1 MSREERFSTMD
12 LIATYE
18 KEPCIMT
25 KPATNYP
32 ITTDQS
38 YPIAKFPTL
47 PEAMRTRGFLW
58 DLIIGILKNRFNNN
72 ISQAFITFI
81 AMISGYLGEG
91 MTLFIGHESHV
102 DGRGFLRKIREM
114 IPTQAIIEYDDFYLK
129 NNQTDISADHNK
141 TIVANAPDGP
151 KKNINRL
158 CTLMGEGDIGLV
170 VLVGPKE
177 PKHLYNVQALR
188 ITIDADQV
196 VVGNVKEAANNDFE
210 IKRAIRRLFL
220 ELERLERKNVE
231 IPFWEKIVMAMNT
244 GDAESAYKLSIIKKC
259 LTIIALIRNIR
270 ILTPDEAFLKYNN
283 LDIHQFLPTLA
294 HGCPSYSTELVCSA
308 EDYEIFYMFG
318 NEIFRNDIEAVS
330 ELERSVFEAVKR
342 INFNAMRGVC
352 HIDPDKTS
360 EKEIIKKLNAM
371 TYPMYTEIWAS
382 VAHIKEEIIIFE
394 KKTFSNSQING
405 GLRGLEDKQGVA
417 KRNDGVRTG
426 EYFYRIAT
434 LSLGKRT
441 ILPHPS
447 KISGEGNDDCCGLL
461 PMEDTDK

>member
-1 MSREERFSTMD
+1 
-12 LIATYE
+12 
-18 KEPCIMT
+18 
-25 KPATNYP
+25 
-32 ITTDQS
+32 
-38 YPIAKFPTL
+38 
-47 PEAMRTRGFLW
+47 
-58 DLIIGILKNRFNNN
+58 
-72 ISQAFITFI
+72 
-81 AMISGYLGEG
+81 MISGHLGEG
-91 MTLFIGHESHV
+91 MSLFIGHESHV

-114 IPTQAIIEYDDFYLK
+114 IPTQAIIEYDDFYFK

-158 CTLMGEGDIGLV
+158 CTLMGEGGVGLV

-220 ELERLERKNVE
+220 ELERLERKNVK
-231 IPFWEKIVMAMNT
+231 IPFWNKIVMAMNT

-270 ILTPDEAFLKYNN
+270 ILTPKEAFLKYNN

-294 HGCPSYSTELVCSA
+294 NGCPSYSAELVCSA

-330 ELERSVFEAVKR
+330 ETERSVFEAVR
-342 INFNAMRGVC
+342 QINIPEINRHRMSPNNA
-352 HIDPDKTS
+352 S
-360 EKEIIKKLNAM
+360 EMEIIKSLNTPAFKNA
-371 TYPMYTEIWAS
+371 WAS
-382 VAHIKEEIIIFE
+382 VHHIKQVIENTEGKSYRI
-394 KKTFSNSQING
+394 TQITKA
-405 GLRGLEDKQGVA
+405 LEGLENKKLIVKQRDESAGNQA
-417 KRNDGVRTG
+417 FIYCINC
-426 EYFYRIAT
+426 
-434 LSLGKRT
+434 LSLCPRT
-441 ILPHPS
+441 SLPHPS
-447 KISGEGNDDCCGLL
+447 EIRGDVNGAEVKLL
-461 PMEDTDK
+461 ATGDPSDV

>member
-1 MSREERFSTMD
+1 
-12 LIATYE
+12 
-18 KEPCIMT
+18 MT
-25 KPATNYP
+25 KPATDYP
-32 ITTDQS
+32 ITEGQTHS
-38 YPIAKFPTL
+38 ISNFPTL
-47 PEAMRTRGFLW
+47 QEAIQTRGFLW

-81 AMISGYLGEG
+81 AMISGYLGQG
-91 MTLFIGHESHV
+91 MSLFIGHESHV

-114 IPTQAIIEYDDFYLK
+114 IPCQAIVESPDLNINIDPNYASVY
-129 NNQTDISADHNK
+129 HNK
-141 TIVANAPDGP
+141 TVVAHAPDGP

-196 VVGNVKEAANNDFE
+196 VVGNVKEAANNDLK
-210 IKRAIRRLFL
+210 IKSAIRRLFL
-220 ELERLERKNVE
+220 ELMRLERKNVE

-270 ILTPDEAFLKYNN
+270 ILTPEEAFIKFNN
-283 LDIHQFLPTLA
+283 LDIDKYLPTLA
-294 HGCPSYSTELVCSA
+294 NGCPSYSAELVCSA
-308 EDYEIFYMFG
+308 EDYKIFYMFG
-318 NEIFRNDIEAVS
+318 NEIFRNDIDAVS
-330 ELERSVFEAVKR
+330 EAERSVFEAVKR
-342 INFNAMRGVC
+342 INFNGMRGVC
-352 HIDPDKTS
+352 HINPDKTS

-394 KKTFSNSQING
+394 QKTFSNSQINV
-405 GLRGLEDKQGVA
+405 GLGGLEDKQCVA
-417 KRNDGVRTG
+417 KRNDGVKTG